1 MLFLPSERWDVRA
14 ACVQPGFF
22 APTYAGP
29 DLSSAEL
36 QDRDR
41 YIVSIQFFV
50 CFRYINKFLTDI

>member
-1 MLFLPSERWDVRA
+1 M
-14 ACVQPGFF
+14 QPGFS

-29 DLSSAEL
+29 DFSSAEL

-41 YIVSIQFFV
+41 YMVSIQFFV